1 MRSSL
6 RGRWP
11 LVCAAGLAFGV
22 AHADEPDAL
31 SPHVVV
37 TATRVATPIDEV
49 LAPTLVI
56 DRQDIDRSP
65 ADDAA
70 ELLRNHAGLEV
81 ARNGGPGQAAALFV
95 RGAESNHTLVL
106 VDGVRINPGTIGLA
120 ALQNIPTQ
128 SIDHIEVVKGP
139 RSALYGS
146 DAIGGVVNVVTR
158 RGAKEGWVTEVG
170 YGAYATREASIS
182 GGFAGQRN
190 ELDLGLAWTESDGFP
205 TRTTDDEN
213 RGFRNL
219 SATAQWRTRIGATE
233 LALRHWG
240 ARGHTEYTD
249 FLFAPVDQDFR
260 TSSTSAEVR
269 RVLGE
274 QLQARLGLGY
284 FDDHTEQNQSAD
296 FLRTQRT
303 TVDTQFDWAAS
314 DRHDAGAGVMYS
326 SERASSESFGD
337 AMRATT
343 DVWNL
348 YLQDRY
354 TNGSHRALAAI
365 GLTEHETAGGA
376 VTWNLEYG
384 YESRMGAL
392 FYGLAGTGFR
402 APDATDRFGYGGN
415 ADLRPE
421 RSRNFEIGLR
431 QSIAGKHG
439 ISLSA
444 FRTDIEDLIEFV
456 TLSFDPFYG
465 ENRNVGRARIQGIE
479 AAYEFTA
486 RSWRVR
492 MEAIYQDP
500 ENRDTGE
507 QLLRRAR
514 ENLTLWALKNL
525 GPLEIGI
532 NVLAAGERKD
542 FGFPE
547 PVTMDSYVLTSLSAR
562 WQISP
567 ALQAMIRL
575 DNAFDEQYELAH
587 GFNTPG
593 RGLYVSLRYAPG
605 HGHGATVAETA
616 ATDSAGYTA
625 NTGGRHP
632 QQGQSWATD

>member
-11 LVCAAGLAFGV
+11 TVCAAVLACHTV
-22 AHADEPDAL
+22 YADKPDTL

-81 ARNGGPGQAAALFV
+81 ARNGGPGQAAAVFV

-106 VDGVRINPGTIGLA
+106 VDGVRINPGTIGIA

-128 SIDHIEVVKGP
+128 SIDHIEIVKGP
-139 RSALYGS
+139 RSSLYGS
-146 DAIGGVVNVVTR
+146 DAIGGVVNIVTR
-158 RGAKEGWVTEVG
+158 RGVKEGWVSEVG

-182 GGFAGQRN
+182 GGIAGKRN

-205 TRTTDDEN
+205 TRTGSDEDN
-213 RGFRNL
+213 GFRNL
-219 SATAQWRTRIGATE
+219 SVTAQWRTRLGATE

-240 ARGHTEYTD
+240 AQGNTEYTD
-249 FLFAPVDQDFR
+249 FLLAPVDQDFR

-269 RVLGE
+269 RELNE
-274 QLQARLGLGY
+274 RLQAQLGLSF
-284 FDDHTEQNQSAD
+284 FDDRTEQNQSAD
-296 FLRTQRT
+296 FLHTQRT
-303 TVDTQFDWAAS
+303 TVDTQFDWAAAE
-314 DRHDAGAGVMYS
+314 RHEAGAGVMYS
-326 SERASSESFGD
+326 NERASSESFGD
-337 AMRATT
+337 AMRAST
-343 DVWNL
+343 DIWNL

-354 TNGSHRALAAI
+354 ANGPHRALAAI
-365 GLTEHETAGGA
+365 GYTEHETAGGA

-384 YESRMGAL
+384 YESGMGAL

-402 APDATDRFGYGGN
+402 APDATDRFGFGGN
-415 ADLRPE
+415 AELQPE
-421 RSRNFEIGLR
+421 RSRNLELGLR
-431 QSIAGKHG
+431 QIIAGKHG
-439 ISLSA
+439 ISLSV

-456 TLSFDPFYG
+456 TLSLDPFYG
-465 ENRNVGRARIQGIE
+465 ENRNVGQARIQGIE
-479 AAYEFTA
+479 AAYEYTA
-486 RSWRVR
+486 NTWRVR
-492 MEAIYQDP
+492 VEAIYQDP

-514 ENLTLWALKNL
+514 ENLTVSALKSL
-525 GPLEIGI
+525 GPVEIGI
-532 NVLAAGERKD
+532 NLLAAGERKD

-547 PVTMDSYVLTSLSAR
+547 PVTLDSYVLTNLSAN

-567 ALQAMIRL
+567 SLQAMLRL
-575 DNAFDEQYELAH
+575 DNVFDEPYELAH

-605 HGHGATVAETA
+605 QAQGATVAGTT
-616 ATDSAGYTA
+616 ATDSAGYAAKTE
-625 NTGGRHP
+625 GGHLRR
-632 QQGQSWATD
+632 GQSWATD